1 MAEWY
6 SIFYIYHIFFIDSS
20 VNKHLG
26 CFFVLV
32 IVNSAA
38 VKIGVRVSFWT
49 MIFSG
54 YMPNSGIAGSQGSSI
69 FSFLRNYHTVL
80 HTWHSSFLILSSQ
93 IDSSSY
99 SPQYILNLLL
109 VSLFASVFLKHPLPL
124 KNIIFMPFQRSSDIG
139 YCLSS
144 YTALE
149 KYLTPL
155 RFRHHI
161 C

>member
-1 MAEWY
+1 MTVSS
-6 SIFYIYHIFFIDSS
+6 SIHISTNDPFHSFLWLSDIPFSIYTTSS
-20 VNKHLG
+20 SLNPVNRHLG

-38 VKIGVRVSFWT
+38 VKIGVHVSFWT

-54 YMPNSGIAGSQGSSI
+54 YMPNRGIAGSQGSSI

-93 IDSSSY
+93 IDSGSY
-99 SPQYILNLLL
+99 PPQYILNLLL

-124 KNIIFMPFQRSSDIG
+124 KIVSLCHSKEVQILVIV
-139 YCLSS
+139 
-144 YTALE
+144 
-149 KYLTPL
+149 
-155 RFRHHI
+155 
-161 C
+161 